1 MIGIISILVIVHECG
16 HFLVARFFGFQTPI
30 FGIGLPVGPYIVL
43 GHKWGTQFRIH
54 ACLLGGFVAIPE
66 LGDESQHDKEA
77 YGDLDIKPFKKFP
90 IWQRALVAVAGV
102 SFNVIF
108 AYLIMLCMLL
118 SQGLPVTKV
127 SVGGLPPENPI
138 AAKAGVQSKDVIKA
152 IDAAPISTENDAISY
167 LSSHPLTPVTLHL
180 LRDGK
185 PVDVVATP
193 NAQGKVGMIL
203 EKTVDHYE
211 SLAGKNVIEIAGLGV
226 TQLCKL
232 TGQML
237 DALGMMF
244 GGIWN
249 NLTSFGKPVA
259 KGTPNVSISDMHGIL
274 AVLKIGADI
283 AKEQDWSQLFMFTIL
298 ISMDLAIINLV
309 PWPALDGGHLAFMC
323 IEGLRGKPMGER
335 AQGEIVKWGMLSL
348 LALMAIIM
356 VNDVMAL
363 VNGKLEMKKKDEQ
376 PAKPGSIQPSNAP
389 GTAAPAGTEP
399 APGTIPATADP
410 GAAPAGTTP
419 AGTAIPAAAP
429 GTAPVG
435 TTTPA
440 GAAPAAAPGTTPAT
454 APAGSAP
461 SATGAPA
468 LAPAATPASPAAPAA
483 STPPASTAPKS
494 DRTPEDALADHLTKT
509 TPATPAATPA
519 APATAPASHGTAPAA
534 AQAGS
539 AAK

>member
-1 MIGIISILVIVHECG
+1 MDFLIQVFAWFLMIGIISILVIVHECG

-30 FGIGLPVGPYIVL
+30 FGIGLPLGPYIVI

-77 YGDLDIKPFKKFP
+77 YGDLDIKPFRKFP

-102 SFNVIF
+102 SFNVLF

-127 SVGGLPPENPI
+127 TVEGLPPDNPI
-138 AAKAGVQSKDVIKA
+138 AAKAGVLAKDVIKS
-152 IDAAPISTENDAISY
+152 IDAAPIKAESDAIAY
-167 LSSHPLTPVTLHL
+167 LTAHPLTPVTLHL

-185 PVDVVATP
+185 PVDIVVTP
-193 NAQGKVGMIL
+193 NASGKVGMGL
-203 EKTVDHYE
+203 SRTVDHYE

-226 TQLCKL
+226 SQLYDL
-232 TGQML
+232 TSQMMQ
-237 DALGMMF
+237 ALGMMF

-249 NLTSFGKPVA
+249 NLTSFGQPVA
-259 KGTPNVSISDMHGIL
+259 KGAPNVSIGDMHGIL

-323 IEGLRGKPMGER
+323 LEGLRGKPLGER

-363 VNGKLEMKKKDEQ
+363 VTGKLEMKKKDEQ
-376 PAKPGSIQPSNAP
+376 PAKPGSIKSSAD
-389 GTAAPAGTEP
+389 TAAPET
-399 APGTIPATADP
+399 APEP
-410 GAAPAGTTP
+410 GAAPPATP
-419 AGTAIPAAAP
+419 DAA
-429 GTAPVG
+429 
-435 TTTPA
+435 TPR
-440 GAAPAAAPGTTPAT
+440 TSEPAT
-454 APAGSAP
+454 APESGKVPGSSPASDAAHSAAP
-461 SATGAPA
+461 SAGDSATTGIS
-468 LAPAATPASPAAPAA
+468 SPAP
-483 STPPASTAPKS
+483 SPTTTTSMPPTSSGPS
-494 DRTPEDALADHLTKT
+494 SRNNPEDALADHLTKK
-509 TPATPAATPA
+509 TPAAT
-519 APATAPASHGTAPAA
+519 TAPAA
-534 AQAGS
+534 APAGS
-539 AAK
+539 AQK

>member
-1 MIGIISILVIVHECG
+1 MDFLIQVFAWFLMIGIISILVIVHECG

-102 SFNVIF
+102 SFNVLF

-127 SVGGLPPENPI
+127 TVEGLPKENPI
-138 AAKAGVQSKDVIKA
+138 AATAGVQVKDVIKS
-152 IDAAPISTENDAISY
+152 IDSAPVKSEGDAIAY
-167 LSSHPLTPVTLHL
+167 LTAHPLTPVTLHL
-180 LRDGK
+180 LRGDK
-185 PVDVVATP
+185 PVDIVVTP
-193 NAQGKVGMIL
+193 NASGKVGMGL
-203 EKTVDHYE
+203 AKTVDHYE
-211 SLAGKNVIEIAGLGV
+211 SLAGKNIIEIAGLGV
-226 TQLCKL
+226 TQLYDL
-232 TGQML
+232 TAAMMQ
-237 DALGMMF
+237 ALGMMF
-244 GGIWN
+244 SGIWN

-259 KGTPNVSISDMHGIL
+259 TGSPNVSIGDMHGIL

-283 AKEQDWSQLFMFTIL
+283 AKDQDWSQLFLFTIL

-335 AQGEIVKWGMLSL
+335 TQGEIVKWGMLSL

-363 VNGKLEMKKKDEQ
+363 VTGKLEMKKKEEQ
-376 PAKPGSIQPSNAP
+376 PVKPGSNQSTTVSPTTAPSATEAPATPGTAPAAP
-389 GTAAPAGTEP
+389 GTEPGT
-399 APGTIPATADP
+399 APGASTDGTASPATP
-410 GAAPAGTTP
+410 
-419 AGTAIPAAAP
+419 GTAPTGAAP
-429 GTAPVG
+429 GTAG
-435 TTTPA
+435 TAPTTP
-440 GAAPAAAPGTTPAT
+440 GT
-454 APAGSAP
+454 APAGSTPAPTGSAPTAPPAP
-461 SATGAPA
+461 SA
-468 LAPAATPASPAAPAA
+468 AAPASTEVPA
-483 STPPASTAPKS
+483 TAPSKLPAAAPANTPPASSVPKS
-494 DRTPEDALADHLTKT
+494 DRAPEEDLADHLTKT
-509 TPATPAATPA
+509 
-519 APATAPASHGTAPAA
+519 APA
-534 AQAGS
+534 
-539 AAK
+539 K